1 MIFKNFTELIGKTPL
16 VEISNYGKG
25 LKARLFAKTE
35 FFNPTGSAKDRPALE
50 MINDA
55 EERGLLKAGATIIEP
70 TSGNTGIGIA
80 AVAASR
86 GYKAIIVMPDTMSI
100 ERRKLMAVFGAQV
113 VLTPG
118 EEGMQGSIKKA
129 EELKE
134 KIEGS
139 FIPDQFSNSANAE
152 AHYKTTGPEI
162 WADTEGKVDIFV
174 AAVGTGGTLTGTARF
189 LKEKNPNVKVIAV
202 EPAAS
207 PLLSKGYAG
216 SHKIQGIGANFVPD
230 VLDRSVYDEVITVTD
245 EESYEEAAALAKTEG
260 LLVGISSGAALSA
273 AKKIAEREE
282 NVGKN
287 IVVLLPDTG
296 ERYLST
302 EGFIKE
308 SI

>member
-1 MIFKNFTELIGKTPL
+1 MIYKSFTELIGKTPM
-16 VEISNYGKG
+16 VELSNYGKA
-25 LKARLFAKTE
+25 LNAKLLAKVE

-70 TSGNTGIGIA
+70 TSGNTGIGLA

-118 EEGMQGSIKKA
+118 AEGMQGAINKA
-129 EELKE
+129 EELSRE
-134 KIEGS
+134 IEGS
-139 FIPDQFSNSANAE
+139 FIPDQFSNVANAN

-174 AAVGTGGTLTGTARF
+174 ATVGTGGTLTGTARY
-189 LKEKNPNVKVIAV
+189 LKEQNPDVKVIAV
-202 EPAAS
+202 EPASS
-207 PLLSKGYAG
+207 PLLSKGTAG
-216 SHKIQGIGANFVPD
+216 SHKIQGIGANFVPA
-230 VLDRSVYDEVITVTD
+230 VLDRAVYDEVVTVTD
-245 EESYEEAAALAKTEG
+245 EESYAEAAALAKSEG
-260 LLVGISSGAALSA
+260 LMVGISSGAALSA
-273 AKKIAEREE
+273 AKKIAERGESS
-282 NVGKN
+282 GKN
-287 IVVLLPDTG
+287 IVVILPDTG

-308 SI
+308 

>member
-1 MIFKNFTELIGKTPL
+1 MIYKSFTELIGKTPM
-16 VEISNYGKG
+16 VELSNYGKA
-25 LKARLFAKTE
+25 LNAKLLAKVE

-70 TSGNTGIGIA
+70 TSGNTGIGLA

-118 EEGMQGSIKKA
+118 AEGMQGAINKA
-129 EELKE
+129 EELAAA
-134 KIEGS
+134 IEGS
-139 FIPDQFSNSANAE
+139 FIPDQFSNVANAR

-162 WADTEGKVDIFV
+162 WADTEGAVDIFV
-174 AAVGTGGTLTGTARF
+174 ATVGTGGTLTGTARY
-189 LKEKNPNVKVIAV
+189 LKEKNPDVRVIAV
-202 EPAAS
+202 EPASS
-207 PLLSKGYAG
+207 PLLSKGTAG
-216 SHKIQGIGANFVPD
+216 SHKIQGIGANFVPA
-230 VLDRSVYDEVITVTD
+230 VLDVKVYDEVICVTD
-245 EESYEEAAALAKTEG
+245 EESYDEAAALAKSEG
-260 LLVGISSGAALSA
+260 LMVGISSGAALAA
-273 AKKIAEREE
+273 AKKIAERAE
-282 NVGKN
+282 NAGKN
-287 IVVLLPDTG
+287 IVVILPDTG

-308 SI
+308 

>member
-1 MIFKNFTELIGKTPL
+1 MIYKSFTELIGKTPL
-16 VEISNYGKG
+16 VELSNYGKD
-25 LKARLFAKTE
+25 LKGKLLAKVE

-55 EERGLLKAGATIIEP
+55 EERGLIKTGATIIEP
-70 TSGNTGIGIA
+70 TSGNTGIGLA
-80 AVAASR
+80 AVAAAR

-118 EEGMQGSIKKA
+118 SEGMQGAINRA
-129 EELKE
+129 EELAAG
-134 KIEGS
+134 IEGS
-139 FIPDQFSNSANAE
+139 FIPDQFSNSANSA

-162 WADTEGKVDIFV
+162 WQDTEGNVDVFV
-174 AAVGTGGTLTGTARF
+174 AAVGTGGTLTGTAKY
-189 LKEKNPNVKVIAV
+189 LKEKNPGIKIVAV
-202 EPAAS
+202 EPESS
-207 PLLSKGYAG
+207 PLLSKGTAG
-216 SHKIQGIGANFVPD
+216 AHKIQGIGANFVPA
-230 VLDRSVYDEVITVTD
+230 VLDTAVLDEILTVSD
-245 EESYEEAAALAKTEG
+245 EDAYTEAVKLAKTEG

-273 AKKIAEREE
+273 AKKVAERAE

-287 IVVLLPDTG
+287 IVVILPDTG

-308 SI
+308 

>member
-1 MIFKNFTELIGKTPL
+1 MIYKSFTELIGKTPM
-16 VEISNYGKG
+16 VELSNYGKA
-25 LKARLFAKTE
+25 LNAKLLAKVE

-70 TSGNTGIGIA
+70 TSGNTGIGLA

-118 EEGMQGSIKKA
+118 AEGMQGAINKA
-129 EELKE
+129 EELAAA
-134 KIEGS
+134 IEGS
-139 FIPDQFSNSANAE
+139 FIPDQFSNVANAR

-162 WADTEGKVDIFV
+162 WADTEGAVDIFV
-174 AAVGTGGTLTGTARF
+174 ATVGTGGTLTGTARY
-189 LKEKNPNVKVIAV
+189 LKEKNPDVKVIAV
-202 EPAAS
+202 EPASS
-207 PLLSKGYAG
+207 PLLSKGTAG
-216 SHKIQGIGANFVPD
+216 SHKIQGIGANFVPA
-230 VLDRSVYDEVITVTD
+230 VLDVKVYDEVICVTD
-245 EESYEEAAALAKTEG
+245 EESYAEAAALAKSEG
-260 LLVGISSGAALSA
+260 LMVGISSGAALAA
-273 AKKIAEREE
+273 AKKIAERAE
-282 NVGKN
+282 NAGKN
-287 IVVLLPDTG
+287 IVVILPDTG

-308 SI
+308 